1 MRRAALGCLYAL
13 AAVTLGCAVG
23 PDYSP
28 PEPVMPDM
36 WHEDLTRGLATGDAN
51 LATWWTLLE
60 DPLLNGLIERAHT
73 GSYDVEIALD
83 RIQEARAE
91 LGIATGEF
99 SPDVDVIGD
108 VQRDRVSE
116 NLLTSLAPPRSRTDT
131 FYGLGGDATWE
142 IDVWGRIRRSVESAD
157 ARLRAT
163 VENYRDVLVSLYA
176 DMATTYVELRALQ
189 ARLRYALGNIDTQRG
204 TLQLTISR
212 RDAGIGS
219 ELDVAQ
225 ASLNLARTESV
236 VPLLRSRLAQSIHR
250 LGVLLGEHPS
260 ALYPE
265 LESSAPI
272 PAPPEDILVGVPA
285 ELLRQRPDVRR
296 AERDL
301 AAQTALVGVA
311 TADLYPRFSLTG
323 FFAWESF
330 SASDTY
336 ESASR
341 SYSFG
346 PSMRWNLFDGGR
358 VRSVIQVQDA
368 RAQEALAVY
377 EQTVLDGLEDVENS
391 MVAYVEESDRRDAL
405 ARSVDAARKS
415 VELVTTLYRVGL
427 TDFQNVLDM
436 ERSLFD
442 QEDLLAQSQ
451 GRVTQNLISIY
462 RAMGG
467 GWAPSAPA
475 P

>member
-1 MRRAALGCLYAL
+1 MRRAPLGCLSAL
-13 AAVTLGCAVG
+13 AAVTFGCAVG
-23 PDYSP
+23 PDYSL
-28 PEPVMPDM
+28 PEPAMPDV
-36 WHEDLTRGLATGDAN
+36 WHEELTRGLATGDAN

-60 DPLLNGLIERAHT
+60 DPLLGGLIERAHK
-73 GSYDVEIALD
+73 GSYDVQIALD
-83 RIQEARAE
+83 RIQAARAE

-99 SPDVDVIGD
+99 SPDLDAIGEI
-108 VQRDRVSE
+108 QRERVSE
-116 NLLTSLAPPRSRTDT
+116 NATGIVTPPRGRVDT
-131 FYGLGGDATWE
+131 FYGLGWDASWE
-142 IDVWGRIRRSVESAD
+142 IDVWGRVRRSVESAD

-163 VENYRDVLVSLYA
+163 VENYRDVLVSLFA
-176 DMATTYVELRALQ
+176 DVAGTYVELRALQ
-189 ARLRYALGNIDTQRG
+189 ERLRTALGNIEAQKG

-219 ELDVAQ
+219 DLDVAQ

-236 VPLLRSRLAQSIHR
+236 PPLLRSGIAQSIHR

-265 LESSAPI
+265 LAPVAPI
-272 PAPPEDILVGVPA
+272 PAPPGDILVGLPA
-285 ELLRQRPDVRR
+285 DLLRQRPDVRR
-296 AERDL
+296 SERLL

-311 TADLYPRFSLTG
+311 TADLYPRFSLSG

-330 SASDTY
+330 SVSDSI

-346 PSMRWNLFDGGR
+346 PAVRWNLFDGGR
-358 VRSVIQVQDA
+358 VRSSIQAQDA
-368 RAQEALAVY
+368 RAQEALATY
-377 EQTVLDGLEDVENS
+377 EQTVLDALEDVENS

-405 ARSVDAARKS
+405 GRSVQAAQKS
-415 VELVTTLYRVGL
+415 VELVKVLYRTGL

-442 QEDLLAQSQ
+442 QEDLFAGSE
-451 GRVTQNLISIY
+451 GRVTQNLIAIY

-467 GWAPSAPA
+467 GWAPPTPA